1 MGVSRAVRHG
11 FRLHGAV
18 VGAAM
23 LPLLCV
29 PLAAGF
35 MSNNF
40 AIQHGRRPLPSAMAG
55 DRPQDGKRPLSCA
68 RPRRGLQ
75 CSHLAQLRA
84 TVVDDDAQKDAM
96 VEELLRAFKAKQQ
109 LNGEAAQATLQT
121 QQHDTSAEQN
131 GVQHAILKALGEAD
145 NLLQARGAPPSQ
157 HRKMQV
163 LADLGE
169 QVEKKQTIITAV
181 DRALREADVLLSS
194 SKTLLRREK
203 EEADKRRDSAA
214 AANPQDQRTKHLEEE
229 DKKRQQV
236 L

>member
-1 MGVSRAVRHG
+1 
-11 FRLHGAV
+11 
-18 VGAAM
+18 M

-40 AIQHGRRPLPSAMAG
+40 AMQHVRRPLPSSIAG
-55 DRPQDGKRPLSCA
+55 DRPQDGRRPLSCA

-75 CSHLAQLRA
+75 CSHLGQLRA

-96 VEELLRAFKAKQQ
+96 VEELLRAFKAKQR
-109 LNGEAAQATLQT
+109 LNVEAAQAKLQT
-121 QQHDTSAEQN
+121 KQHGTSANQN

-145 NLLQARGAPPSQ
+145 NLLQARGAQVGIPPSQ

-203 EEADKRRDSAA
+203 EEADKRRESAA
-214 AANPQDQRTKHLEEE
+214 AANPQDQRTKHLEED

-236 L
+236 LQTLK

>member
-1 MGVSRAVRHG
+1 
-11 FRLHGAV
+11 
-18 VGAAM
+18 
-23 LPLLCV
+23 
-29 PLAAGF
+29 
-35 MSNNF
+35 
-40 AIQHGRRPLPSAMAG
+40 MAG
-55 DRPQDGKRPLSCA
+55 DRPQDGRRPLSCA

-84 TVVDDDAQKDAM
+84 TVVDDDAQNDAM

-109 LNGEAAQATLQT
+109 LNGEAAQAKLQT
-121 QQHDTSAEQN
+121 QQHDTSTQQN
-131 GVQHAILKALGEAD
+131 GVHNAILKALGEAD
-145 NLLQARGAPPSQ
+145 SLLQARGAQVGIPPSQ

-169 QVEKKQTIITAV
+169 QVEKKQKIITAV
-181 DRALREADVLLSS
+181 DRALREADVLLSN

-203 EEADKRRDSAA
+203 EEADKRESAA

>member
-1 MGVSRAVRHG
+1 
-11 FRLHGAV
+11 
-18 VGAAM
+18 M

-35 MSNNF
+35 MSNTF
-40 AIQHGRRPLPSAMAG
+40 AIQLGRRPLPSAMAG
-55 DRPQDGKRPLSCA
+55 DRPQHSKRPLSCA

-96 VEELLRAFKAKQQ
+96 VEELLLAFKAKQQ
-109 LNGEAAQATLQT
+109 LNGEAAQAKLQT
-121 QQHDTSAEQN
+121 QQHDTSTQQN
-131 GVQHAILKALGEAD
+131 GVQNAILKALGEAD
-145 NLLQARGAPPSQ
+145 SLLQARGAQVGIPPSQ

-163 LADLGE
+163 LEDLGE
-169 QVEKKQTIITAV
+169 QVEKKQKIISAV

-203 EEADKRRDSAA
+203 EEADKRESAA